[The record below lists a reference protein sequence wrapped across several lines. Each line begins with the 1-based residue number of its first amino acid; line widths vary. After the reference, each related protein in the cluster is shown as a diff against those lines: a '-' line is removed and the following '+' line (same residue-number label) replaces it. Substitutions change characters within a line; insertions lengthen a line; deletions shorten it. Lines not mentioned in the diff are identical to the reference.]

1 MPRLSTTARERN
13 EAAIRDAMNRLL
25 AGQVPPGG
33 GCDLKTLAAEAGVTR
48 TGFYPK
54 NNRPGPYQHLA
65 DEFHRRLR
73 QLQAEGTTPD
83 PRTAQIARLKTDNA
97 TLQTRLAVALAE
109 IDDLTAFK
117 NLALSRLA
125 AQHEEITRLRPQV
138 SLCSPPDNVR
148 RLVPA
153 RERVGQRSHPSP
165 IATPEGNSR

>member
-13 EAAIRDAMNRLL
+13 ETAIRDAMNRLL

-54 NNRPGPYQHLA
+54 NSRPGPYQHLA

-73 QLQAEGTTPD
+73 ELQAEGSTPD
-83 PRTAQIARLKTDNA
+83 PRAAQIARLKTDNSS
-97 TLQTRLAVALAE
+97 LQSRLTAALAE
-109 IDDLTAFK
+109 IGELTAFK

-125 AQHEEITRLRPQV
+125 AQHDEITRLRPHA
-138 SLCSPPDNVR
+138 SPPGMPDNVR

-153 RERVGQRSHPSP
+153 RDRAGQRRHPSP
-165 IATPEGNSR
+165 TITPEGNI